1 MEVRRLSLLGP
12 ALPPRRLIAAATV
25 IGGLQISLARG
36 THEIDAHPFT
46 PCVSGRG
53 GRLRRRR
60 GLRSGRPFIDRA
72 RGLQDPDL
80 RLLHGLGVRAAGF
93 KARVNELPSLRSIR
107 STQGVPEALASC
119 HTAMIGGYVLE
130 GHVPAEDVRKLL
142 AERPEAVGL
151 AVPAMPLGSPG
162 METPDGQ
169 REPYETLLILK
180 GGGTRVFARHG

>member
-1 MEVRRLSLLGP
+1 MRSMPTLSRRAFL
-12 ALPPRRLIAAATV
+12 
-25 IGGLQISLARG
+25 
-36 THEIDAHPFT
+36 
-46 PCVSGRG
+46 
-53 GRLRRRR
+53 
-60 GLRSGRPFIDRA
+60 
-72 RGLQDPDL
+72 
-80 RLLHGLGVRAAGF
+80 AAGAGSVAVAACAPG
-93 KARVNELPSLRSIR
+93 ARSSTELAVPSLRSIR